1 MILEDRFP
9 QPSYYI
15 CHQNSGQER
24 YLKSK
29 VNPSQ
34 SANSASDTGTSNYI
48 TDDAS
53 LKVFMDY
60 LVKLV
65 VQTPK

>member
-9 QPSYYI
+9 SPNYYI
-15 CHQNSGQER
+15 CHQGHGQER

-34 SANSASDTGTSNYI
+34 SNNSANAETSNYI

-60 LVKLV
+60 LIKLV

>member
-1 MILEDRFP
+1 M
-9 QPSYYI
+9 
-15 CHQNSGQER
+15 
-24 YLKSK
+24 KSK
-29 VNPSQ
+29 VDPGQPNNNPN
-34 SANSASDTGTSNYI
+34 AETSNYI

-53 LKVFMDY
+53 LKVFNDY